1 MRWTDQQVA
10 ILRRYWHTPQLAAQH
25 LRGTRPYRT
34 LGAIRAKARAL
45 GLKGGADKEVAV
57 DVPEHG

>member
-1 MRWTDQQVA
+1 MRWTDEQVE

-45 GLKGGADKEVAV
+45 GLKAGGGDE
-57 DVPEHG
+57 